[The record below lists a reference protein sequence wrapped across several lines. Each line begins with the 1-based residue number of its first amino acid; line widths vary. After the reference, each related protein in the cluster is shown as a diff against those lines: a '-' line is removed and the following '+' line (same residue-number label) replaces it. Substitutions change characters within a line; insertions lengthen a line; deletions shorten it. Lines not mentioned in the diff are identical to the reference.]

1 MRPAPAFRLLIAL
14 CGLLLL
20 GGCAGLEE
28 NRRNSDFGLQT
39 LSYENA
45 IRWGEYKLA
54 ASYIKPGTLAAPI
67 DFGHYDGIQ
76 ITDYQVRNTL
86 RDGESRITL
95 ELRISYL
102 RKGEVAVRQV
112 DQEQVWEYDEGSKR
126 WWIIGGLPEFR

>member
-1 MRPAPAFRLLIAL
+1 MNPKAAAHLAVAL

-45 IRWGEYKLA
+45 LRWGDYKLA
-54 ASYIKPGTLAAPI
+54 SGYIKPGTLSAPI
-67 DFGHYDGIQ
+67 DFDRYEGIQ
-76 ITDYQVRNTL
+76 ITDYQVRNTVTE
-86 RDGESRITL
+86 GEERVTL

-102 RKGEVAVRQV
+102 RKGQAALRQI
-112 DQEQVWEYDEGSKR
+112 DQQQVWEYDEGSKR
-126 WWIIGGLPEFR
+126 WWIIGGLPQFE

>member
-1 MRPAPAFRLLIAL
+1 MRPAPTFRLLIAL
-14 CGLLLL
+14 CGLLL

-28 NRRNSDFGLQT
+28 NRSNSDFGLQT

-67 DFGHYDGIQ
+67 DFGRYEGIHV
-76 ITDYQVRNTL
+76 TDYQVRNTL
-86 RDGESRITL
+86 REGDARITL

-112 DQEQVWEYDEGSKR
+112 EQVQVWEFDEESKR